1 MLGAKPNTMMKNI
14 ALLCGRGGSVSVREK
29 NLYPVLG
36 RPMMMYPLLAAK
48 AARHVDA
55 VYISTDSESMKALA
69 RANGV
74 SVIDRPAELATAT
87 AQHVDTLIH
96 ALDHLRGE
104 GIEVKYLVVV
114 MCNCATYPS
123 GLIDDCIERLE
134 RDPRADSCVT
144 GYIDNDHHPYRVKQ
158 MGEDGYLRTWM
169 DLSHLQ
175 VSTNRQ
181 DLPPCHIL
189 DHAMW
194 ILRVATCFPPRGQ
207 KPWTFM
213 GERILFANNE
223 GSRDIHSMEDLEY
236 TAKYLRLHGW
246 SEA

>member
-1 MLGAKPNTMMKNI
+1 MIKNV

-48 AARHVDA
+48 SARHVDA
-55 VYISTDSESMKALA
+55 VYISTDSERMKTLA
-69 RANGV
+69 RANDV

-87 AQHVDTLIH
+87 AQHVDTLTH
-96 ALDHLRGE
+96 ALAHLRGE
-104 GIEVKYLVVV
+104 GIEVKYLAVV
-114 MCNCATYPS
+114 MCNCATYPN

-134 RDPRADSCVT
+134 HDPRADSCVT
-144 GYIDNDHHPYRVKQ
+144 GYVDNDHHPYRVKR
-158 MGEDGYLRTWM
+158 MDEDGYLRSWL
-169 DLSHLQ
+169 DLSNVQ

-181 DLPPCHIL
+181 DLPPCYIL

-194 ILRVATCFPPRGQ
+194 ILRVSTCFPPRGQ

-213 GERILFANNE
+213 GDRILFANNE
-223 GSRDIHSMEDLEY
+223 GSRDVHSMEDFEY
-236 TAKYLRLHGW
+236 TEKYLRLHGW